1 MEPEAGPAAGG
12 SGPAGGASAGGQDA
26 REGGWAGGAGGNW
39 MVAHPTF
46 TEMMSLDIS
55 DSAQIYA
62 AFLVYLDLLEGRNW
76 HEVKYV
82 GLAELQLV
90 CLHAREREEDSQQ
103 VVVPVPVHISLSHE
117 RIREIMQ
124 KASLP
129 QDKPETPQSVTL
141 AIVESDSTVVYYKV
155 TDGFVM
161 PDPPDDPEDM
171 DNKQWRKKRKKLLK

>member
-1 MEPEAGPAAGG
+1 
-12 SGPAGGASAGGQDA
+12 
-26 REGGWAGGAGGNW
+26 
-39 MVAHPTF
+39 F
-46 TEMMSLDIS
+46 TEMMSLDVS
-55 DSAQIYA
+55 DSTQIYA
-62 AFLVYLDLLEGRNW
+62 AFLAYLDLLEGRNW

-90 CLHAREREEDSQQ
+90 CLHAREREEDSEL

-117 RIREIMQ
+117 RIREILQ

-129 QDKPETPQSVTL
+129 PDKPDTPQSVIL
-141 AIVESDSTVVYYKV
+141 AIVESDSTIVYYRM

-161 PDPPDDPEDM
+161 PDPPDDTEDM